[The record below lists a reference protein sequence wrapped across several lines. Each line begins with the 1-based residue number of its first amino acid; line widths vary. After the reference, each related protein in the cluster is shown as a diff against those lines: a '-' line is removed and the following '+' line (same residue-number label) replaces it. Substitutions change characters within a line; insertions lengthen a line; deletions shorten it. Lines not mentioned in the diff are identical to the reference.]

1 MGVGVTKACI
11 ALLPTFLVIL
21 VAAAGMVRDAITRD
35 AITRVV
41 LLVACRNATVGL

>member
-21 VAAAGMVRDAITRD
+21 VAAAGMVRDAITR
-35 AITRVV
+35 VV